1 MSSLLQCEYTMQ
13 PHKQRPYSD
22 STRLKVNLECYSFAS
37 LQFFVI
43 CFLIYL
49 SPAHHSRLGQILIS
63 HESQLDLLLAAYP
76 TAAGSHRLRYIP
88 GSYKAWNPND
98 ELEDM
103 TPQELAA
110 HQHAGQSMALD
121 LALSVC
127 EYSHTCDPFLCTVQ
141 LSSAACDA
149 ALVR

>member
-1 MSSLLQCEYTMQ
+1 M
-13 PHKQRPYSD
+13 P
-22 STRLKVNLECYSFAS
+22 
-37 LQFFVI
+37 
-43 CFLIYL
+43 
-49 SPAHHSRLGQILIS
+49 IS

-110 HQHAGQSMALD
+110 HQHAGQSYICC
-121 LALSVC
+121 LSLLLWAWIW
-127 EYSHTCDPFLCTVQ
+127 H
-141 LSSAACDA
+141 
-149 ALVR
+149 